1 MEETLTLAELFFHAE
16 RFCLRIESAVADSAP
31 APDDDEEL
39 RLKIAQC
46 RGLLSLLQKAFEED
60 ELKIENA
67 SVLGNFW
74 RLISTLMWVAFRAR
88 RALDHRIFRMLV
100 LIESGF
106 TQLLIARRLG
116 P

>member
-1 MEETLTLAELFFHAE
+1 MEETLTLAELLFHAD
-16 RFCLRIESAVADSAP
+16 RFCLRIEAAVADSAP

-46 RGLLSLLQKAFEED
+46 RGLLSLLQNAFEED

-67 SVLGNFW
+67 SVRGNF
-74 RLISTLMWVAFRAR
+74 RCLVLMLMWVAFSAR
-88 RALDHRIFRMLV
+88 RVLDRRIFRMLV

-106 TQLLIARRLG
+106 TYLLITRR
-116 P
+116 

>member
-1 MEETLTLAELFFHAE
+1 MEETLTLAELLFHAE
-16 RFCLRIESAVADSAP
+16 RFCLCIESAVADSAP

-46 RGLLSLLQKAFEED
+46 RGLISLLQKTYEED
-60 ELKIENA
+60 ELTIGNA
-67 SVLGNFW
+67 SVRGNF
-74 RLISTLMWVAFRAR
+74 RSLVLALLWVAFRAR
-88 RALDHRIFRMLV
+88 RALDHKLFRMVV

-106 TQLLIARRLG
+106 THLLVTRHLR

>member
-1 MEETLTLAELFFHAE
+1 MEEPLTLAELVFHAE

-31 APDDDEEL
+31 APDNDEEL

-67 SVLGNFW
+67 SVLENF
-74 RLISTLMWVAFRAR
+74 RCLVLTLMWVAFRAR
-88 RALDHRIFRMLV
+88 RVLDHRIFRMLV

-106 TQLLIARRLG
+106 TYLLVTRRLDG
-116 P
+116 

>member
-1 MEETLTLAELFFHAE
+1 MEDTLTLAELLFHAE

-46 RGLLSLLQKAFEED
+46 RGLIALLQRAFEED

-67 SVLGNFW
+67 SVRENF
-74 RLISTLMWVAFRAR
+74 RCLVLMLMWVAFRAR
-88 RALDHRIFRMLV
+88 RALDRRIFRMLV

-106 TQLLIARRLG
+106 TSLLVTRWLDE
-116 P
+116 